1 VPVVLGR
8 IDLALLLLAR
18 ERAHHPRLEVVAR
31 RYSRLGEHSYLWFA
45 IAALGIAAHRRERP
59 TYLRL
64 GRAVIAAELSNAALK
79 QVIRRRRPALEGLP
93 ALMATNSPLSYPS
106 AHASTSFAAAR
117 VLSAAVPPA
126 AVYLLAAAMAL
137 SRPYLGV
144 HYPSDIVAGAA
155 FGTALAELV
164 P

>member
-1 VPVVLGR
+1 V
-8 IDLALLLLAR
+8 
-18 ERAHHPRLEVVAR
+18 AHA
-31 RYSRLGEHSYLWFA
+31 S
-45 IAALGIAAHRRERP
+45 HRG

-64 GRAVIAAELSNAALK
+64 VRALVAAELSNAALK
-79 QVIRRRRPALEGLP
+79 QVIRRRRPALDGLP
-93 ALMATNSPLSYPS
+93 ALMSTNSPLSYPS

-126 AVYLLAAAMAL
+126 AAYALAGAMAL

-144 HYPSDIVAGAA
+144 HYPSDVIAGAA
-155 FGTALAELV
+155 FGTALVELV

>member
-1 VPVVLGR
+1 VPLVFGR
-8 IDLALLLLAR
+8 IDLALLLVAR
-18 ERAHHPRLEVVAR
+18 ERGHHPRLEEAAL
-31 RYSRLGEHSYLWFA
+31 RYSRLGEHSRLWFTIGA
-45 IAALGIAAHRRERP
+45 VGLVAHASHRG

-64 GRAVIAAELSNAALK
+64 VRALVAAELSNAALK
-79 QVIRRRRPALEGLP
+79 QVIRRRRPALDGLP
-93 ALMATNSPLSYPS
+93 TLMSTNSPLSYPS

-126 AVYLLAAAMAL
+126 AAYALAGAMAL

-144 HYPSDIVAGAA
+144 HYPSDVIAGAA
-155 FGTALAELV
+155 FGTALVELV